1 MDGDGDFRSEE
12 VTALR
17 DEADMVIT
25 NPPFSLFREF
35 VSWMNEGGVEFLVI
49 GNMNAISYK
58 EIFPLIKD
66 NKVWLGASK
75 VGLTFKVPSSYPLT
89 GSSCRE
95 DSAGNKFIY
104 ISNASWFTNIV
115 HGRRKEPLELLNM
128 EDNKRFNNSIK
139 KKPNSYKKYDN
150 YDAIE
155 VPVTNGIPSDYDGV
169 MGVPI
174 SFLHK
179 YCPEQFEIVS
189 GWNGGK
195 TAPNPGAAVTPYLT
209 KTGEEKFWNGPTV
222 EKKATYFRVLIRHL
236 TSEDS
241 STH

>member
-1 MDGDGDFRSEE
+1 M
-12 VTALR
+12 
-17 DEADMVIT
+17 
-25 NPPFSLFREF
+25 
-35 VSWMNEGGVEFLVI
+35 EFLVI

-128 EDNKRFNNSIK
+128 EDNNRFNNSIK

-155 VPVTNGIPSDYDGV
+155 VPVTSGIPSDYDGV

-174 SFLHK
+174 SFLNK
-179 YCPEQFEIVS
+179 YCPEQFRIVGS
-189 GWNGGK
+189 RRWGK
-195 TAPNPGAAVTPYLT
+195 TQELLDVYTGVRNPPESDK
-209 KTGEEKFWNGPTV
+209 KTTINGK
-222 EKKATYFRVLIRHL
+222 EMYDRIFIRHL
-236 TSEDS
+236 SPEEKKEIDS
-241 STH
+241 A